1 MADTPVY
8 NEAAAE
14 RHFSALF
21 ALLDRTIAAPAPGA

>member
-14 RHFSALF
+14 RHFAELF
-21 ALLDRTIAAPAPGA
+21 ALLDRTVARVA